1 LEDLLKVKE
10 LALYHLQSDSVKSL
24 RQGEVWLATAYFKA
38 FQDYMRKKGLT
49 DITELEI
56 KND

>member
-10 LALYHLQSDSVKSL
+10 LALYHLQSDSIKSL

-38 FQDYMRKKGLT
+38 FQDFMRKKENK

-56 KND
+56 KLD